1 MLDFMQDWPLG
12 SALLVVLMLAVVP
25 AVIGIGVIRR
35 MFPLEERRRDHD
47 VIGFTFNVVGVIYA
61 VMLGFAL
68 SNIWGQYCQTDEVAT
83 LEGANLRNLHRDSYA
98 LPATQQLAIRKA
110 LLAYAHAV
118 VEDEWHQLRRRK
130 ASALAQDAMQQ
141 IWKSYY
147 AIQPETEA
155 QKLWLAESIKTV
167 NEIAKQRRMRI
178 LAAEQTVSWTMWI
191 LLLAGGVLT
200 CSYMYAFGVERFR
213 SHVLMT
219 ISVAVLILLILYII
233 YALDNPFW
241 GEPHIKP
248 DAFMGFLEAHPTP
261 E

>member
-1 MLDFMQDWPLG
+1 MLDFLQDWPLG
-12 SALLVVLMLAVVP
+12 SALLLVLVLAVVP
-25 AVIGIGVIRR
+25 AIIGINMIRR
-35 MFPLEERRRDHD
+35 IFPMETRRRDHD

-61 VMLGFAL
+61 VLLGFAL
-68 SNIWGQYCQTDEVAT
+68 SNIWGQYCQTEEVAT
-83 LEGANLRNLHRDSYA
+83 LEGAGLRNLHRDSYA
-98 LPATQQLAIRKA
+98 LPVTNQLAIRKA

-118 VEDEWHQLRRRK
+118 VEDEWQKLRRRH
-130 ASALAQDAMQQ
+130 ASVLAQDAMQQ

-147 AIQPETEA
+147 AVQPETEV

-178 LAAEQTVSWTMWI
+178 LAAEQTVSWTLWI
-191 LLLAGGVLT
+191 LLLAGGTLT
-200 CSYMYAFGVERFR
+200 CSYMYAFGVERFH
-213 SHVLMT
+213 SHVLMA

-248 DAFMGFLEAHPTP
+248 DAFVGFLEAHPTP
-261 E
+261 D